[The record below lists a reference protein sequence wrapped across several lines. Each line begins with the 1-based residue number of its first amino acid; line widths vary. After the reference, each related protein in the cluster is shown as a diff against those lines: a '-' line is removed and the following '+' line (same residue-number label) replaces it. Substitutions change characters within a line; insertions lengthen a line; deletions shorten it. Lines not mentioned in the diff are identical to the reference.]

1 VSLPGLLEAMVRIAG
16 EAAGVVLDVYGAAF
30 DVDYKG
36 ADDPVTAADRRANA
50 LICERLTAAYPDI
63 PVVAEESPPES
74 FAAFRD
80 AERVFF
86 VDPLDGTRE
95 FIDRIPEFAVMIG
108 LVVEAQAAAGVIH
121 APARG
126 VAWAGAPGLGAWQ
139 VGSDGARAAI
149 RVTGTGDLAASRVVA
164 SRSHRSQRLE
174 RVLAALGAREL
185 IAMGGAGFK
194 GAMVASG
201 NAEVYIDAGRGS
213 KRWDACA
220 TDAVVT
226 AAGGRLTDTAG
237 RPIDYRAPGLANE
250 QGMVAT
256 NGRVHDEVLARIVR
270 TG

>member
-1 VSLPGLLEAMVRIAG
+1 MSAPALLEALIGIAG
-16 EAAGVVLDVYGAAF
+16 EAAAVVLEVYGAAF

-36 ADDPVTAADRRANA
+36 IDDPVTAADRRAND
-50 LICERLTAAYPDI
+50 LICDRLTTTYPDI

-74 FAAFRD
+74 FAAFRS

-95 FIDRIPEFAVMIG
+95 FIDRIGEFAVMIG
-108 LVVEAQAAAGVIH
+108 LVVGGQAAAGVIH

-126 VAWAGAPGLGAWQ
+126 VAWAGAPGVGAWQ
-139 VGSDGARAAI
+139 VNADGARAPI
-149 RVTGTGDLAASRVVA
+149 HVTATEDLARARVVA

-194 GAMVASG
+194 GATVASG
-201 NAEVYIDAGRGS
+201 KAEVYIDAGRGS

-250 QGMVAT
+250 HGMVAT
-256 NGRVHDEVLARIVR
+256 NGRVHDEVLTRIARAR
-270 TG
+270 